1 MAFLLE
7 FKMNITRF
15 VDIKKID
22 DDERM
27 VYGWA
32 STGDLDKDGEI
43 IEPAAFEKSL
53 PDYLKFPTIR
63 EMHQPKPIGITKE
76 TRMEKDRGLFIA
88 AKIVDSEAWMKV
100 KEGVYRAFSIG
111 GRVKNRIDNVIKE
124 LELIEISLVDVP
136 ANPAA
141 VITLFKGDK
150 TDNLHIEFQQL
161 ANKIRS
167 LMEEKEVVTADEVV
181 EVINNT
187 EAVEKADV
195 VEKMTEEV
203 QELEAEAA
211 EVAEAVEEEV
221 VEEVKTAEVETEKVE
236 SIDVS
241 KAYEAEI
248 AKFDTVVKELS
259 TKFESL
265 SERLAKLET
274 MPNEPKTKGSF
285 VAVPEV
291 DANESGNRLGVINK
305 RLTELMEMR
314 EKDMQAY
321 QLGNYSIEAMKLL
334 SEKRSLE

>member
-1 MAFLLE
+1 
-7 FKMNITRF
+7 MNITRF

-22 DDERM
+22 DDQRM

-76 TRMEKDRGLFIA
+76 TRMEKNRGLFIA

-150 TDNLHIEFQQL
+150 TDNIHIEFQQL

-181 EVINNT
+181 EVIDNT
-187 EAVEKADV
+187 EAVEKAEE
-195 VEKMTEEV
+195 VEVTEEV
-203 QELEAEAA
+203 KEAEA
-211 EVAEAVEEEV
+211 EEAVESVEEV
-221 VEEVKTAEVETEKVE
+221 VEEVKTAEVETEKTE

-291 DANESGNRLGVINK
+291 DANQSSDRLSSINK
-305 RLTELMEMR
+305 RLAELMEMR

-334 SEKRSLE
+334 SEKSKLE

>member
-1 MAFLLE
+1 
-7 FKMNITRF
+7 MNITRF

-76 TRMEKDRGLFIA
+76 TRMEKNRGLFIA

-150 TDNLHIEFQQL
+150 TDNIHIEFQQL

-181 EVINNT
+181 EVIDNT
-187 EAVEKADV
+187 EAVEKAEE
-195 VEKMTEEV
+195 VEVTEEV
-203 QELEAEAA
+203 KEAEA
-211 EVAEAVEEEV
+211 EEAVESVEEV
-221 VEEVKTAEVETEKVE
+221 VEEVKTAEVETEKTE

-291 DANESGNRLGVINK
+291 DANQSSDRLSSINK
-305 RLTELMEMR
+305 RLAELMEMR

-334 SEKRSLE
+334 SEKSKLE

>member
-1 MAFLLE
+1 
-7 FKMNITRF
+7 MNIARF

-22 DDERM
+22 DEQRM

-150 TDNLHIEFQQL
+150 TDNIHIEFQQL

-181 EVINNT
+181 EVIDNT
-187 EAVEKADV
+187 EAVEKAEE
-195 VEKMTEEV
+195 VEVTEEV
-203 QELEAEAA
+203 KEAEA
-211 EVAEAVEEEV
+211 EEAVESVEEV
-221 VEEVKTAEVETEKVE
+221 VEEVKTAEVETEKTE

-291 DANESGNRLGVINK
+291 DANQSSDRLSSINK
-305 RLTELMEMR
+305 RLAELMEMR

-334 SEKRSLE
+334 SEKSKLE

>member
-1 MAFLLE
+1 
-7 FKMNITRF
+7 MNITRF

-22 DDERM
+22 DDQRM

-150 TDNLHIEFQQL
+150 TDNIHIEFQQL

-181 EVINNT
+181 EVIDNT
-187 EAVEKADV
+187 EAVEKAEE
-195 VEKMTEEV
+195 VEVTEEV
-203 QELEAEAA
+203 KEAEA
-211 EVAEAVEEEV
+211 EEAVESVEEV
-221 VEEVKTAEVETEKVE
+221 VEEVKTAEVETEKTE

-291 DANESGNRLGVINK
+291 DANQSSDRLSSINK
-305 RLTELMEMR
+305 RLAELMEMR

-334 SEKRSLE
+334 SEKSKLE

>member
-1 MAFLLE
+1 
-7 FKMNITRF
+7 MNITRF

-22 DDERM
+22 DEQRM

-76 TRMEKDRGLFIA
+76 TRMEKNRGLFIA

-111 GRVKNRIDNVIKE
+111 GRVKDRIDNVIKE
-124 LELIEISLVDVP
+124 IELIEISLVDVP

-150 TDNLHIEFQQL
+150 TENLHIEFQQL

-181 EVINNT
+181 EVIDNT
-187 EAVEKADV
+187 EAVENAEE
-195 VEKMTEEV
+195 VEVTEEV
-203 QELEAEAA
+203 KEAEA
-211 EVAEAVEEEV
+211 EEAVESVEEV
-221 VEEVKTAEVETEKVE
+221 VEEVKTVEVETEKVE

-291 DANESGNRLGVINK
+291 DANESGNRLSAINK
-305 RLTELMEMR
+305 RLAELMEMR
-314 EKDMQAY
+314 EKDVQAY
-321 QLGNYSIEAMKLL
+321 QLGNFSIEAMKLL
-334 SEKRSLE
+334 SEKRSFE

>member
-1 MAFLLE
+1 
-7 FKMNITRF
+7 MNITRF

-76 TRMEKDRGLFIA
+76 TRMEKNRGLFIA

-150 TDNLHIEFQQL
+150 TDNIHIEFQQL

-167 LMEEKEVVTADEVV
+167 LMEEKEVVTNDEIL
-181 EVINNT
+181 EVSEDT
-187 EAVEKADV
+187 SDAEAVEKSV
-195 VEKMTEEV
+195 
-203 QELEAEAA
+203 EAESETAPDTGIEKGTEA
-211 EVAEAVEEEV
+211 EEREETAEAVEKIAEV
-221 VEEVKTAEVETEKVE
+221 EPVVETEKEE

-291 DANESGNRLGVINK
+291 DANESSDRLGAINK
-305 RLTELMEMR
+305 RLAELMEMR

>member
-1 MAFLLE
+1 
-7 FKMNITRF
+7 MNITRF

-22 DDERM
+22 DEQRM

-76 TRMEKDRGLFIA
+76 TRMEKNRGLFIA

-111 GRVKNRIDNVIKE
+111 GRVKDRIDNVIKE
-124 LELIEISLVDVP
+124 IELIEISLVDVP

-150 TDNLHIEFQQL
+150 TENLHIEFQQL

-167 LMEEKEVVTADEVV
+167 LMEEKEVVAADEVV
-181 EVINNT
+181 EVIDNT
-187 EAVEKADV
+187 AAVEKADV
-195 VEKMTEEV
+195 VEEVAEEVKEVEVETEEV
-203 QELEAEAA
+203 AE
-211 EVAEAVEEEV
+211 EETTEEV
-221 VEEVKTAEVETEKVE
+221 VEEVKTAEVETEKVKTND
-236 SIDVS
+236 IS

-274 MPNEPKTKGSF
+274 MPSEPKTKGSF

-291 DANESGNRLGVINK
+291 DANESGNRLSSINK
-305 RLTELMEMR
+305 RLAELMEMR
-314 EKDMQAY
+314 EKDVQAY
-321 QLGNYSIEAMKLL
+321 QLGNHSIEAMKLL
-334 SEKRSLE
+334 SEKSKLE

>member
-76 TRMEKDRGLFIA
+76 TRMEKNRGLFIA

-150 TDNLHIEFQQL
+150 TDNIHIEFQQL

-181 EVINNT
+181 EVIDNT
-187 EAVEKADV
+187 EAVEKAEE
-195 VEKMTEEV
+195 VEVTEEV
-203 QELEAEAA
+203 KEAEA
-211 EVAEAVEEEV
+211 EEAVESVEEV
-221 VEEVKTAEVETEKVE
+221 VEEVKTAEVETEKTE

-291 DANESGNRLGVINK
+291 DANQSSDRLSSINK
-305 RLTELMEMR
+305 RLAELMEMR

-334 SEKRSLE
+334 SEKSKLE

>member
-1 MAFLLE
+1 
-7 FKMNITRF
+7 MNITRF

-181 EVINNT
+181 EVIDNT
-187 EAVEKADV
+187 EAVEKAEE
-195 VEKMTEEV
+195 VEATEEV
-203 QELEAEAA
+203 KEAEA
-211 EVAEAVEEEV
+211 EEAVESVEEV

-248 AKFDTVVKELS
+248 AKFDSVVKELS

-291 DANESGNRLGVINK
+291 DANQSSDRLGVINK
-305 RLTELMEMR
+305 RLAELMEMR